1 MSSLLKL
8 LLCMVSLLHGK
19 REILISKK
27 EGGGYSHNCRFGLIK
42 KSLRWELFS
51 FWPSGTVY
59 SMAFEAFAPGC

>member
-27 EGGGYSHNCRFGLIK
+27 EGGDTHTIADL
-42 KSLRWELFS
+42 
-51 FWPSGTVY
+51 
-59 SMAFEAFAPGC
+59 A